1 MIFEIAEGKKVSKKA
16 SEAERYDRKR
26 KMEREAE
33 AQRKKS
39 TKKKSGRPKMTEHSY
54 SRGHLYYDE
63 EYDSY

>member
-1 MIFEIAEGKKVSKKA
+1 MSKKA

-39 TKKKSGRPKMTEHSY
+39 TKKKSSRPKITEHGY
-54 SRGHLYYDE
+54 SKGHFYYDD
-63 EYDSY
+63 EYDVY

>member
-1 MIFEIAEGKKVSKKA
+1 MSKKA

-39 TKKKSGRPKMTEHSY
+39 TKKKSGRPKMTEYGYTKGRFH
-54 SRGHLYYDE
+54 YDD
-63 EYDSY
+63 EYDVY

>member
-39 TKKKSGRPKMTEHSY
+39 TKKKK
-54 SRGHLYYDE
+54 
-63 EYDSY
+63 